1 MLTLWGGGCL
11 RTPFYFFINGNWT
24 LLSDQELAEF
34 VKENRK
40 LWARRIWHFQIAQ
53 LDPLPASKV
62 FHPKFGLP
70 VLNSYREH
78 APAWYWS
85 NFPSNLVY
93 PGKSMVDPKE
103 LKILAVD
110 CGLDGNRW
118 FAEIMHDLTEGANI
132 GCKHPFRQPSV
143 STNAPSSYKFG
154 PHVSDAIADWLKK
167 GFAYGP
173 VSLDEVPPGVK
184 INGIMC
190 KQKPNGSVR
199 IILNLSSPLGASV
212 NEGIDEK
219 EFPATMSSTTKWI
232 RVLNRAGR
240 GCLMAKVDWSDAYKH
255 LAVREQDLSLQW
267 FSWLGMAFCE
277 LCLIFGSKSSVGL
290 YDRLA
295 KLVLSIVCKRSG
307 MAPSMVCQHLDDCV
321 AASPKG
327 SDLIQR
333 FDDSYASVAAQLGI
347 KLAPRDDPEKAFGPS
362 TVGVVFGVKYDTVL
376 WTWEIPQ
383 EKLCRIMH
391 NLQEAIDS
399 VSISQGLM
407 MSICGKILDVRPLV
421 PDGRF
426 HVNHIIRAAGVS
438 QTKTD
443 LCVISGPLR
452 SQLIFWS
459 LMLRTCS
466 GVVGIPDPDA
476 RLPSWAWD
484 VYTDA
489 SGGGLGPDGL
499 RTGRGVGAVALGW
512 WAYAPWSRMI
522 CIGPLMDDGRRLNRK
537 MSALELIGP
546 LLVISSGFLRCK
558 GQPVR
563 VWVDNAGSVGIW
575 RKGYSTSCDLSTT
588 IVKAI
593 ATIAAGLGCRIDIV
607 KILRCS
613 SPGADM
619 ADALSKADFSRFWST
634 NNSEDFGCPLSPGW
648 IPVSLLSWLEAPSV
662 DEALGSRILGE
673 IGQHC
678 LLL

>member
-1 MLTLWGGGCL
+1 
-11 RTPFYFFINGNWT
+11 
-24 LLSDQELAEF
+24 
-34 VKENRK
+34 
-40 LWARRIWHFQIAQ
+40 
-53 LDPLPASKV
+53 
-62 FHPKFGLP
+62 
-70 VLNSYREH
+70 
-78 APAWYWS
+78 
-85 NFPSNLVY
+85 
-93 PGKSMVDPKE
+93 MVDPKE

-110 CGLDGNRW
+110 CGLDGNSW

-143 STNAPSSYKFG
+143 STNAPSSYEFG

-173 VSLDEVPPGVK
+173 VSLDEAPPGVK

-327 SDLIQR
+327 SDMIHR
-333 FDDSYASVAAQLGI
+333 FDVSYASVAAQLGI

-376 WTWEIPQ
+376 WTWEIPW

-426 HVNHIIRAAGVS
+426 HVSHIIRAAGIS

-476 RLPSWAWD
+476 QLPSWAWD
-484 VYTDA
+484 VYMDA

-512 WAYAPWSRMI
+512 WAYVPWSRMI
-522 CIGPLMDDGRRLNRK
+522 CLGPLMEDGRRLNRK

-575 RKGYSTSCDLSTT
+575 RKGYSTNCDLSTT

-593 ATIAAGLGCRIDIV
+593 ATIAAGLGCRLDIV

-619 ADALSKADFSRFWST
+619 ADALSKADFGRFWST
-634 NNSEDFGCPLSPGW
+634 NDSEDFGCPLNPGW

-662 DEALGSRILGE
+662 AEALGSRILGE

-678 LLL
+678 QLL

>member
-1 MLTLWGGGCL
+1 
-11 RTPFYFFINGNWT
+11 
-24 LLSDQELAEF
+24 
-34 VKENRK
+34 
-40 LWARRIWHFQIAQ
+40 
-53 LDPLPASKV
+53 
-62 FHPKFGLP
+62 
-70 VLNSYREH
+70 
-78 APAWYWS
+78 
-85 NFPSNLVY
+85 
-93 PGKSMVDPKE
+93 MVDPKE

-118 FAEIMHDLTEGANI
+118 FTEIMQDLTEGANI

-143 STNAPSSYKFG
+143 STNAPSSYEFG

-173 VSLDEVPPGVK
+173 VSLDEAPPGVK

-295 KLVLSIVCKRSG
+295 KLVLSIVCKRLG
-307 MAPSMVCQHLDDCV
+307 MALSMVCQHLDDCV

-327 SDLIQR
+327 SDMIHR
-333 FDDSYASVAAQLGI
+333 FDVSYASVAAQLGI

-376 WTWEIPQ
+376 WTWEIPW

-426 HVNHIIRAAGVS
+426 HVSHIIRAAGIS

-512 WAYAPWSRMI
+512 WAYVPWSRMI
-522 CIGPLMDDGRRLNRK
+522 CIGPLMEDGRRLNRK

-563 VWVDNAGSVGIW
+563 VWVDNAGLVGIW
-575 RKGYSTSCDLSTT
+575 RMGYSTNCDLSTT

-593 ATIAAGLGCRIDIV
+593 ATIAAGLGCRLDIV

-619 ADALSKADFSRFWST
+619 ADALSKADFGFWST
-634 NNSEDFGCPLSPGW
+634 NDSEDFGCPLNPGW

-678 LLL
+678 QLL

>member
-1 MLTLWGGGCL
+1 
-11 RTPFYFFINGNWT
+11 
-24 LLSDQELAEF
+24 
-34 VKENRK
+34 
-40 LWARRIWHFQIAQ
+40 
-53 LDPLPASKV
+53 
-62 FHPKFGLP
+62 
-70 VLNSYREH
+70 
-78 APAWYWS
+78 
-85 NFPSNLVY
+85 
-93 PGKSMVDPKE
+93 
-103 LKILAVD
+103 
-110 CGLDGNRW
+110 
-118 FAEIMHDLTEGANI
+118 
-132 GCKHPFRQPSV
+132 
-143 STNAPSSYKFG
+143 
-154 PHVSDAIADWLKK
+154 
-167 GFAYGP
+167 
-173 VSLDEVPPGVK
+173 
-184 INGIMC
+184 
-190 KQKPNGSVR
+190 
-199 IILNLSSPLGASV
+199 
-212 NEGIDEK
+212 
-219 EFPATMSSTTKWI
+219 
-232 RVLNRAGR
+232 
-240 GCLMAKVDWSDAYKH
+240 
-255 LAVREQDLSLQW
+255 
-267 FSWLGMAFCE
+267 
-277 LCLIFGSKSSVGL
+277 
-290 YDRLA
+290 
-295 KLVLSIVCKRSG
+295 
-307 MAPSMVCQHLDDCV
+307 
-321 AASPKG
+321 
-327 SDLIQR
+327 
-333 FDDSYASVAAQLGI
+333 
-347 KLAPRDDPEKAFGPS
+347 
-362 TVGVVFGVKYDTVL
+362 
-376 WTWEIPQ
+376 
-383 EKLCRIMH
+383 
-391 NLQEAIDS
+391 
-399 VSISQGLM
+399 
-407 MSICGKILDVRPLV
+407 
-421 PDGRF
+421 
-426 HVNHIIRAAGVS
+426 
-438 QTKTD
+438 
-443 LCVISGPLR
+443 
-452 SQLIFWS
+452 
-459 LMLRTCS
+459 MLRTCS